1 METEEEFEGMSFTLL
16 TKKGHKQQVHT
27 YIHSLMRR
35 VVCFFQICVVC
46 CVTFVGHSFAF
57 CCVVVFLF
65 CFLLC
70 FVFLVFCCVCFNM
83 SLKSRLLLFL
93 AVCRQRRL

>member
-35 VVCFFQICVVC
+35 VVCFFKFVLYVVLHLLDILLH
-46 CVTFVGHSFAF
+46 FV
-57 CCVVVFLF
+57 V
-65 CFLLC
+65 LLC
-70 FVFLVFCCVCFNM
+70 FYSVFSCVLFFLCFVVFV
-83 SLKSRLLLFL
+83 LT
-93 AVCRQRRL
+93 